1 MRQRPFRT
9 SLSRSLRLRRRA
21 RGMTQRRLAQEA
33 GITEKYLSR
42 VELGL
47 VTPSVLIAVRLARA
61 LDLTLDQLVEV
72 PPERVHPTSAAI
84 ARVLR
89 DRSDQELD
97 LARRLLVELFR

>member
-1 MRQRPFRT
+1 
-9 SLSRSLRLRRRA
+9 L
-21 RGMTQRRLAQEA
+21 TQRRLAQEA

-47 VTPSVLIAVRLARA
+47 VTPSVLIAVRLAQA
-61 LDLTLDQLVEV
+61 LDLSLDQLVEL

-89 DRSDQELD
+89 DRSDSELD
-97 LARRLLVELFR
+97 LARRVLVELFR